1 MSTLTSK
8 QKLDSLL
15 GISDD
20 QSIDSF
26 LDQLS
31 QDTQQISSA
40 FNDIDKAVED
50 NLQAIDTNLAK
61 VEQDPSTAVLAL
73 KDMNTSMKEIEELI
87 GLSKKMFKHIYENI
101 CSSDLL
107 DSELISSAAKMLESI
122 HINISEFISMYRDKQ
137 SFIDKVKIMVFQ
149 QQQKKELMLLKHD
162 LDLER
167 IKAAKKDEKVV
178 DAENMHEY
186 SQEYFVKLLAG
197 LDNKNNAE

>member
-31 QDTQQISSA
+31 QDTQQISST

-197 LDNKNNAE
+197 LDNKNDAK